1 MGSQM
6 PAGRPC
12 KVHQNCFQNA
22 APPSKDLTHLGVV
35 FRMNL
40 LKFGRIPMIYKVA
53 RTWIALLL
61 VFLLAVPVT
70 LAQNKNETQSK
81 SQAESKKKSKKK
93 NSDVDNIGNRDINK
107 GSINFI
113 SLEKEIQMGRQLA
126 SEIERQVKLMD
137 DPTINEYVN
146 RVGQNLVRN
155 SDAKVPFTI
164 KVVESDEINAFAL
177 PGGFFYVNSGLIL
190 AADDESELA
199 AVMSHEIAHVAA
211 RHGTKQASKA
221 ELINFASIPLI
232 FMGGVGG
239 FAIRQAAGFLIPLQF
254 LQFSRGDEAEADY
267 LGLQYLYKTG
277 YDPGAAVSF
286 FEKLQAK
293 ESARPGSV
301 SKMFSTH
308 PPTGDRIE
316 MTKKNIELIL
326 PDKDQYVVTTSEFN
340 KVRTLLAQL
349 ENRRPSQEEANKPSL
364 RRKTQRP
371 DVNGDDNKGGNAK
384 DTSSKNKKD
393 KDKDAQADSSKPD
406 NKEPADDDRPTL
418 KRRN

>member
-1 MGSQM
+1 MM
-6 PAGRPC
+6 Y
-12 KVHQNCFQNA
+12 KV
-22 APPSKDLTHLGVV
+22 
-35 FRMNL
+35 
-40 LKFGRIPMIYKVA
+40 VA
-53 RTWIALLL
+53 RTGLMLFLGFL
-61 VFLLAVPVT
+61 VAIPLPLLA
-70 LAQNKNETQSK
+70 QSDSPSDNTDQVK
-81 SQAESKKKSKKK
+81 SSSKKDKDKDKDQDKDKSKKGKKK
-93 NSDVDNIGNRDINK
+93 NSDVDNIGTRNINK
-107 GSINFI
+107 GTINFF

-126 SEIERQVKLMD
+126 AEIERQVKLLN
-137 DPTINEYVN
+137 DPAINEYVN
-146 RVGQNLVRN
+146 RVGQNIVRN

-199 AVMSHEIAHVAA
+199 AVMAHEIAHVAA

-221 ELINFASIPLI
+221 ELVNFASIPLI

-239 FAIRQAAGFLIPLQF
+239 FALRQAAGFLIPMQF
-254 LQFSRGDEAEADY
+254 LQFSRSDEAEADY

-277 YDPGAAVSF
+277 YDPGAMVSF

-316 MTKKNIELIL
+316 MSKKNIEQVL

-340 KVRTLLAQL
+340 KVKAQLAQL
-349 ENRRPSQEEANKPSL
+349 ENRKPSPDEANKPSL
-364 RRKTQRP
+364 KRRTQRP
-371 DVNGDDNKGGNAK
+371 DPNADDR
-384 DTSSKNKKD
+384 DTSSSSNNKKD
-393 KDKDAQADSSKPD
+393 KDSQADSTKPD
-406 NKEPADDDRPTL
+406 DRQPSDDDRPTL
-418 KRRN
+418 KRRE

>member
-1 MGSQM
+1 
-6 PAGRPC
+6 
-12 KVHQNCFQNA
+12 
-22 APPSKDLTHLGVV
+22 
-35 FRMNL
+35 
-40 LKFGRIPMIYKVA
+40 MIHKVA
-53 RTWIALLL
+53 RTGL
-61 VFLLAVPVT
+61 VLFLAIVVATPFPL
-70 LAQNKNETQSK
+70 LAQNDSSNQTKTSSKDEDKDKSK
-81 SQAESKKKSKKK
+81 SKSKSKKK
-93 NSDVDNIGNRDINK
+93 NSDVENIGNRNINK
-107 GSINFI
+107 GSINFF

-126 SEIERQVKLMD
+126 AEIERQVKLVE

-146 RVGQNLVRN
+146 RVGQNIVRN

-199 AVMSHEIAHVAA
+199 AVMAHEIAHVAA

-239 FAIRQAAGFLIPLQF
+239 FALRQAAGFLIPLQF

-293 ESARPGSV
+293 ESAKPGSV

-316 MTKKNIELIL
+316 MTKKNIEQIL
-326 PDKDQYVVTTSEFN
+326 PDKEQYVVTTSEFN

-349 ENRRPSQEEANKPSL
+349 ENRRPSQEDANKPSL

-371 DVNGDDNKGGNAK
+371 DVNGDDDKGGNPK
-384 DTSSKNKKD
+384 DTSSRNKKD
-393 KDKDAQADSSKPD
+393 KDKDKDAKADSTKPD
-406 NKEPADDDRPTL
+406 DKEPADDDRPKL
-418 KRRN
+418 KRRD

>member
-1 MGSQM
+1 M
-6 PAGRPC
+6 
-12 KVHQNCFQNA
+12 
-22 APPSKDLTHLGVV
+22 TH
-35 FRMNL
+35 
-40 LKFGRIPMIYKVA
+40 KVA
-53 RTWIALLL
+53 RMGLTFFLALLI
-61 VFLLAVPVT
+61 AVPFPL
-70 LAQNKNETQSK
+70 LAQNSTDQTDSSK
-81 SQAESKKKSKKK
+81 SDKSDKKDSSKDKDKAKNSKK
-93 NSDVDNIGNRDINK
+93 NSDVDNIGNRNINK

-113 SLEKEIQMGRQLA
+113 SLDKEIAMGRQLSA
-126 SEIERQVKLMD
+126 EIERQVKLID

-199 AVMSHEIAHVAA
+199 GVMAHEIAHVAA
-211 RHGTKQASKA
+211 RHGTEQASKA

-239 FAIRQAAGFLIPLQF
+239 FALRQAAGFLIPMQF
-254 LQFSRGDEAEADY
+254 LQFSRKDESEADY
-267 LGLQYLYKTG
+267 FGLQYLYRTG

-293 ESARPGSV
+293 ESAKPGSV

-316 MTKKNIELIL
+316 TSKKNIEMIL

-340 KVRTLLAQL
+340 TVKAQLVQL
-349 ENRRPSQEEANKPSL
+349 ENRRPSPEEANKPSL

-371 DVNGDDNKGGNAK
+371 DVNSTDDDGDKTTTTSKDPNA
-384 DTSSKNKKD
+384 KNKKD
-393 KDKDAQADSSKPD
+393 TKPTDSTKPD
-406 NKEPADDDRPTL
+406 DKEPSDDDRPKL
-418 KRRN
+418 KRREGAL

>member
-1 MGSQM
+1 MSHKIARTGLM
-6 PAGRPC
+6 LFLAFVVAIPVPLFA
-12 KVHQNCFQNA
+12 QNDNSDQTNTL
-22 APPSKDLTHLGVV
+22 SKD
-35 FRMNL
+35 
-40 LKFGRIPMIYKVA
+40 KDQDKD
-53 RTWIALLL
+53 
-61 VFLLAVPVT
+61 
-70 LAQNKNETQSK
+70 KSK
-81 SQAESKKKSKKK
+81 SKQKSKKK
-93 NSDVDNIGNRDINK
+93 NSDVENIGNRNINK
-107 GSINFI
+107 GSLNFF

-126 SEIERQVKLMD
+126 AEIERQVKLIE
-137 DPTINEYVN
+137 DPAINEYVN

-177 PGGFFYVNSGLIL
+177 PGGFFYVNTGLIL

-199 AVMSHEIAHVAA
+199 GVMAHEIAHVAA
-211 RHGTKQASKA
+211 RHGTEQASKA

-239 FAIRQAAGFLIPLQF
+239 FALRQAAGFLIPMQF
-254 LQFSRGDEAEADY
+254 LQFSRRDEGEADY
-267 LGLQYLYKTG
+267 LGLQYLYNTG

-393 KDKDAQADSSKPD
+393 KDKDTQEDSSKPD

>member
-1 MGSQM
+1 
-6 PAGRPC
+6 
-12 KVHQNCFQNA
+12 
-22 APPSKDLTHLGVV
+22 
-35 FRMNL
+35 
-40 LKFGRIPMIYKVA
+40 MIHKVA
-53 RTWIALLL
+53 RTGL
-61 VFLLAVPVT
+61 VLFLAIVVATPFPL
-70 LAQNKNETQSK
+70 LAQNDSGNQTKTSSKDEDKDKSK
-81 SQAESKKKSKKK
+81 SKSKSKKK
-93 NSDVDNIGNRDINK
+93 NSDVENIGNRNINK
-107 GSINFI
+107 GSINFF

-126 SEIERQVKLMD
+126 AEIERQVKLVE

-146 RVGQNLVRN
+146 RVGQNIVRN

-199 AVMSHEIAHVAA
+199 AVMAHEIAHVAA

-239 FAIRQAAGFLIPLQF
+239 FALRQAAGFLIPLQF

-293 ESARPGSV
+293 ESAKPGSV

-316 MTKKNIELIL
+316 MTKKNIEQIL
-326 PDKDQYVVTTSEFN
+326 PDKEQYVVTTSEFN

-349 ENRRPSQEEANKPSL
+349 ENRRPSQEDANKPSL

-371 DVNGDDNKGGNAK
+371 DVNGDDDKGGNPK
-384 DTSSKNKKD
+384 DTSSRNKKD
-393 KDKDAQADSSKPD
+393 KDKDKDAKADSTKPD
-406 NKEPADDDRPTL
+406 DKEPADDDRPKL
-418 KRRN
+418 KRRD

>member
-1 MGSQM
+1 MM
-6 PAGRPC
+6 HRIGRRGM
-12 KVHQNCFQNA
+12 
-22 APPSKDLTHLGVV
+22 T
-35 FRMNL
+35 
-40 LKFGRIPMIYKVA
+40 
-53 RTWIALLL
+53 
-61 VFLLAVPVT
+61 FLLGLLIAVPFPL
-70 LAQNKNETQSK
+70 LAQDQSDTTAKSSK
-81 SQAESKKKSKKK
+81 SDSKKKDSNDKDKAKGKKK
-93 NSDVDNIGNRDINK
+93 NSDVDNIVNRNINK

-113 SLEKEIQMGRQLA
+113 SLDKEIQMGRQLA
-126 SEIERQVKLMD
+126 AEIERQVKLIE

-211 RHGTKQASKA
+211 RHGTRQASKA

-326 PDKDQYVVTTSEFN
+326 PDKDQYVVTTSEFQQVKN
-340 KVRTLLAQL
+340 LLAQI
-349 ENRRPSQEEANKPSL
+349 ENRRPSTEDSNKPSL
-364 RRKTQRP
+364 KRKTSTRP
-371 DVNGDDNKGGNAK
+371 SVDDEDNK
-384 DTSSKNKKD
+384 DSSKNKGEET
-393 KDKDAQADSSKPD
+393 KPD
-406 NKEPADDDRPTL
+406 DRQPDPDERPKL
-418 KRRN
+418 KRRDGGQ

>member
-1 MGSQM
+1 
-6 PAGRPC
+6 
-12 KVHQNCFQNA
+12 
-22 APPSKDLTHLGVV
+22 
-35 FRMNL
+35 
-40 LKFGRIPMIYKVA
+40 MIDRVA
-53 RTWIALLL
+53 RLGLLL
-61 VFLLAVPVT
+61 SLAFLIAIPLPAF
-70 LAQNKNETQSK
+70 AQTDTNGQTKTS
-81 SQAESKKKSKKK
+81 SQDQDKQDKDKSKKNKKK
-93 NSDVDNIGNRDINK
+93 NSDVDNIGNRNINK
-107 GSINFI
+107 GSINFF

-126 SEIERQVKLMD
+126 AEIERQVKLLD

-146 RVGQNLVRN
+146 RVGQNIVRN

-177 PGGFFYVNSGLIL
+177 PGGFFYVNTGLIL

-199 AVMSHEIAHVAA
+199 AVMGHEIAHVAA

-239 FAIRQAAGFLIPLQF
+239 FALRQAAGFLIPLQF

-293 ESARPGSV
+293 ESAKPGSV

-316 MTKKNIELIL
+316 MTKKNIEQIL
-326 PDKDQYVVTTSEFN
+326 PDKEQYVVTTSEFN

-349 ENRRPSQEEANKPSL
+349 ENRRPSQEDANKPSL

-371 DVNGDDNKGGNAK
+371 DVNGDDDKGGNPK
-384 DTSSKNKKD
+384 DTSSRNKKD
-393 KDKDAQADSSKPD
+393 KDKDKDAKADSTKPD
-406 NKEPADDDRPTL
+406 DKEPADDDRPKL
-418 KRRN
+418 KRRD

>member
-1 MGSQM
+1 MKLLC
-6 PAGRPC
+6 PR
-12 KVHQNCFQNA
+12 
-22 APPSKDLTHLGVV
+22 
-35 FRMNL
+35 RNL
-40 LKFGRIPMIYKVA
+40 MKYKVA
-53 RTWIALLL
+53 RMGLMFFLALLIA
-61 VFLLAVPVT
+61 VPFPLLAQDQSDQT
-70 LAQNKNETQSK
+70 TKSSK
-81 SQAESKKKSKKK
+81 SDKKDNSKDKDKDKAKSKKK
-93 NSDVDNIGNRDINK
+93 NSDVENIGNRNINK

-113 SLEKEIQMGRQLA
+113 SLDKEIAMGRQLA
-126 SEIERQVKLMD
+126 AEIERQVRLID

-199 AVMSHEIAHVAA
+199 AVMAHEIAHVAA
-211 RHGTKQASKA
+211 RHGTEQASKA
-221 ELINFASIPLI
+221 ELVNFASIPLI

-239 FAIRQAAGFLIPLQF
+239 FALRQAAGFLIPMQF
-254 LQFSRGDEAEADY
+254 LQFSRSDEAEADY
-267 LGLQYLYKTG
+267 LGLQYVYKTG

-316 MTKKNIELIL
+316 MSKKNIELIL

-340 KVRTLLAQL
+340 KVKTLLAQL
-349 ENRRPSQEEANKPSL
+349 ENRRLSPEEANKPSL
-364 RRKTQRP
+364 KRRTQRP
-371 DVNGDDNKGGNAK
+371 DVNGDDKDTK

-393 KDKDAQADSSKPD
+393 KDGDVDSTKP
-406 NKEPADDDRPTL
+406 EDRQ
-418 KRRN
+418 

>member
-1 MGSQM
+1 MMHKATRTG
-6 PAGRPC
+6 
-12 KVHQNCFQNA
+12 
-22 APPSKDLTHLGVV
+22 LTFFL
-35 FRMNL
+35 
-40 LKFGRIPMIYKVA
+40 
-53 RTWIALLL
+53 ALLI
-61 VFLLAVPVT
+61 AVPLPL
-70 LAQNKNETQSK
+70 LAQNQTDNNSK
-81 SQAESKKKSKKK
+81 STKSDSKDKDKNKKDQDKGKKK
-93 NSDVDNIGNRDINK
+93 NSDVENIGNRNINK

-113 SLEKEIQMGRQLA
+113 SLDKEIAMGRQLA
-126 SEIERQVKLMD
+126 AEIERQVKLID

-177 PGGFFYVNSGLIL
+177 PGGFFYVNTGLIL

-199 AVMSHEIAHVAA
+199 GVMAHEIAHVAA
-211 RHGTKQASKA
+211 RHGTEQASKA

-239 FAIRQAAGFLIPLQF
+239 FALRQAAGFLIPMQF
-254 LQFSRGDEAEADY
+254 LQFSRKDEAEADY
-267 LGLQYLYKTG
+267 LGLQYLYNTG

-293 ESARPGSV
+293 ESAKPGTV

-316 MTKKNIELIL
+316 MSKKNIEKIL
-326 PDKDQYVVTTSEFN
+326 PDKDRYVVTTSEFN
-340 KVRTLLAQL
+340 QIKMQLAQL
-349 ENRRPSQEEANKPSL
+349 ENRRPSEQEANKPSL
-364 RRKTQRP
+364 RRRTQRP
-371 DVNGDDNKGGNAK
+371 DPNANDDDKSST
-384 DTSSKNKKD
+384 TSSKDSKNKTDTK
-393 KDKDAQADSSKPD
+393 ADSTKPED
-406 NKEPADDDRPTL
+406 KEPADDDRPKL